1 VHGAGGQHPA
11 QGDRID
17 HFDSVAVRQI
27 LALNLFS
34 AVFRDHQTAASATRG
49 IRQSGQNRMASPKKI
64 ISVRARTGCFA
75 LDIVSAA
82 SLRGGR
88 LRPIQTA
95 FPPLLERLFFTGF
108 PVVAFSK

>member
-1 VHGAGGQHPA
+1 
-11 QGDRID
+11 
-17 HFDSVAVRQI
+17 
-27 LALNLFS
+27 
-34 AVFRDHQTAASATRG
+34 
-49 IRQSGQNRMASPKKI
+49 MASPKKI
-64 ISVRARTGCFA
+64 IGVRARTGRFSLCFTA
-75 LDIVSAA
+75 AA